1 MAASA
6 AVDSRR
12 PKNDNLPTSFPKS
25 PPHLLSDPP
34 FLQVFRNVLVPIFG
48 LQEGLLLRDAR
59 LLAKHVTQQLP
70 EAKMPLVREMVI
82 KHMGGGG
89 GGGGEPSDDKK
100 KI

>member
-1 MAASA
+1 M
-6 AVDSRR
+6 
-12 PKNDNLPTSFPKS
+12 
-25 PPHLLSDPP
+25 
-34 FLQVFRNVLVPIFG
+34 LVPIFG

-89 GGGGEPSDDKK
+89 GGGGGGEPSDDKK

>member
-1 MAASA
+1 MSA
-6 AVDSRR
+6 Y
-12 PKNDNLPTSFPKS
+12 
-25 PPHLLSDPP
+25 
-34 FLQVFRNVLVPIFG
+34 LQG
-48 LQEGLLLRDAR
+48 ELQPDEHVVLLRDAR

-89 GGGGEPSDDKK
+89 GGGGGEPSDDKK